1 MKRKNGY
8 SSSSFFAPAKKSF
21 PVMSFVPCP
30 SCASSVS
37 LASMNVH
44 LDKCLQKQQQ
54 QRQRQDSSS
63 SYSRVSSASSSSSTD
78 FVSRSVSS
86 SSSSSSS
93 NSEKDKS
100 SEGDEL
106 QPLGERMEKG
116 PIPGLVIIKD
126 FLSIEE
132 GDEVVKLLESEK
144 CPDWEFSNFN
154 GNCLSKMYGYRTQWG
169 LPNEERLVRINIPE
183 NGEPDIPLY
192 LQKLV
197 SKFHALVQNENPKN
211 VPPALRNFTPNECN
225 ANKYMRSKKHYLT
238 PHFDDRILSGPVL
251 MNLSLAG
258 DGYMTYCDKDEK
270 EVDVFLPM
278 NCLQLV
284 TGKSRYSTNVWH
296 MVL

>member
-1 MKRKNGY
+1 MKRKNGC
-8 SSSSFFAPAKKSF
+8 SSSSFFAPAKKSLS
-21 PVMSFVPCP
+21 VMSFVPCP

-54 QRQRQDSSS
+54 QQNLSTSRSRASST
-63 SYSRVSSASSSSSTD
+63 SSSSSTA

-93 NSEKDKS
+93 SDKDKS
-100 SEGDEL
+100 SEGDEF

-132 GDEVVKLLESEK
+132 GDEVVKKLESEK
-144 CPDWEFSNFN
+144 CPDWQFSSFN

-197 SKFHALVQNENPKN
+197 SKFRAVAQNENPKN
-211 VPPALRNFTPNECN
+211 VPPVLRNFIPNECN
-225 ANKYMRSKKHYLT
+225 ANKYVRNKNHYLT

-258 DGYMTYCDKDEK
+258 DGYMTYCDKDGK
-270 EVDVFLPM
+270 EVDVYLPM

-284 TGKSRYSTNVWH
+284 TGKSR
-296 MVL
+296 